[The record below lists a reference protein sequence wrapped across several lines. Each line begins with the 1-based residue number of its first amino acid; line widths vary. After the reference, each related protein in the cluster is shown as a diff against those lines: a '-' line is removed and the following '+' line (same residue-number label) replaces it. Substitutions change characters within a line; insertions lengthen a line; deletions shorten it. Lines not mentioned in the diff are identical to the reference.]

1 MEKIASFTIDHIK
14 LQPGLYVSRKDRIGA
29 ETVTTF
35 DLRLTKPNDEPVLN
49 TAEVHT
55 IEHLAATYLRNDPTW
70 REKVVYFGPMGC
82 RTGFY
87 LLLAGDYESKDVVE
101 LDNGFKLYIA
111 RQNDLPVAFVIEGK
125 TGTGYG
131 GDVEGLISFNAD
143 QTIRTF
149 IVTKHNETP
158 GIGTRITDRVRVK
171 TITDVIKGTP
181 EDPSL
186 PGNATLDSFKGKKAE
201 GDLKWTKED
210 GIHFVSGATISS
222 NAANDLAW
230 NAATA
235 LKNYLKKEAK

>member
-1 MEKIASFTIDHIK
+1 MSD
-14 LQPGLYVSRKDRIGA
+14 
-29 ETVTTF
+29 
-35 DLRLTKPNDEPVLN
+35 LTKKSGIIYLAVFLFLVCAIATALMAAAKLLTDEPIAVAKNAKTLEGLKLVLDGVN
-49 TAEVHT
+49 YNNELT
-55 IEHLAATYLRNDPTW
+55 
-70 REKVVYFGPMGC
+70 
-82 RTGFY
+82 
-87 LLLAGDYESKDVVE
+87 KDVVE

-111 RQNDLPVAFVIEGK
+111 RKDNVPVAYVIEGK

-131 GDVEGLISFNAD
+131 GDVEGLISFNLD

-149 IVTKHNETP
+149 IITKHNETP
-158 GIGTRITDRVRVK
+158 GIGTKVTDRVRVK

-201 GDLKWTKED
+201 GELKWTKED

>member
-1 MEKIASFTIDHIK
+1 MSD
-14 LQPGLYVSRKDRIGA
+14 
-29 ETVTTF
+29 
-35 DLRLTKPNDEPVLN
+35 LTKKSGIVYLAVFLFLVCAIATALMAAAKLLTDEPIAAAKTVKTLEGLKLVLDG
-49 TAEVHT
+49 VS
-55 IEHLAATYLRNDPTW
+55 YDNDLT
-70 REKVVYFGPMGC
+70 
-82 RTGFY
+82 
-87 LLLAGDYESKDVVE
+87 KDMVE

-111 RQNDLPVAFVIEGK
+111 GKDNVPVAYVIEGK
-125 TGTGYG
+125 TSTGYG

-149 IVTKHNETP
+149 IITKHNETP
-158 GIGTRITDRVRVK
+158 GIGTKVTDRVRIK

>member
-1 MEKIASFTIDHIK
+1 MSD
-14 LQPGLYVSRKDRIGA
+14 
-29 ETVTTF
+29 
-35 DLRLTKPNDEPVLN
+35 LTKKSGIVYLAVFLFLVCAIATALMAAAKLLTDEPIAAAKTVKTLEGLKLVLDG
-49 TAEVHT
+49 VS
-55 IEHLAATYLRNDPTW
+55 YDNDLT
-70 REKVVYFGPMGC
+70 
-82 RTGFY
+82 
-87 LLLAGDYESKDVVE
+87 KDMVE

-111 RQNDLPVAFVIEGK
+111 KQKMIPVAFVLEGK

-131 GDVEGLISFNAD
+131 GDVEGLISFNTD
-143 QTIRTF
+143 QSIRTF
-149 IVTKHNETP
+149 IITKHNETP
-158 GIGTRITDRVRVK
+158 GIGTKVTDRVRIK

-181 EDPSL
+181 EAPSL

-230 NAATA
+230 NAANA

>member
-1 MEKIASFTIDHIK
+1 MSD
-14 LQPGLYVSRKDRIGA
+14 
-29 ETVTTF
+29 
-35 DLRLTKPNDEPVLN
+35 LTKKSGIVYLAVFLFLVCAIATALMAAAKLLTDEPIAAAKTVKTLEGLKLVLDG
-49 TAEVHT
+49 VS
-55 IEHLAATYLRNDPTW
+55 YDNDLT
-70 REKVVYFGPMGC
+70 
-82 RTGFY
+82 
-87 LLLAGDYESKDVVE
+87 KDMVE

-111 RQNDLPVAFVIEGK
+111 KQKMIPVAFVLEGK

-143 QTIRTF
+143 QSIRTF
-149 IVTKHNETP
+149 IITKHNETP
-158 GIGTRITDRVRVK
+158 GIGTKVTDRVRIK

-186 PGNATLDSFKGKKAE
+186 PGNTTLDSFKGKKAE

>member
-1 MEKIASFTIDHIK
+1 MSD
-14 LQPGLYVSRKDRIGA
+14 
-29 ETVTTF
+29 
-35 DLRLTKPNDEPVLN
+35 LTKKSGIIYLAVFLFLVCAIATALMATAKLLTDEPIAAAKTVKTLEGLKLVLDGIAYN
-49 TAEVHT
+49 
-55 IEHLAATYLRNDPTW
+55 NDLT
-70 REKVVYFGPMGC
+70 
-82 RTGFY
+82 
-87 LLLAGDYESKDVVE
+87 KDVVE

-111 RQNDLPVAFVIEGK
+111 RQNALPVAFVIEGK

-230 NAATA
+230 NVATA

>member
-1 MEKIASFTIDHIK
+1 MSD
-14 LQPGLYVSRKDRIGA
+14 
-29 ETVTTF
+29 
-35 DLRLTKPNDEPVLN
+35 LTKKSGIIYLAVFLFLVCAIATALMATAKLLTDEPIAAAKTVKTLEGLKLVLDGIAYN
-49 TAEVHT
+49 
-55 IEHLAATYLRNDPTW
+55 NDLT
-70 REKVVYFGPMGC
+70 
-82 RTGFY
+82 
-87 LLLAGDYESKDVVE
+87 KDVVE
-101 LDNGFKLYIA
+101 LDNGFKLYTA
-111 RQNDLPVAFVIEGK
+111 KQNDLPVAFVIEGK

-158 GIGTRITDRVRVK
+158 GIGTRITDRVRIK

-222 NAANDLAW
+222 NATNDLAW

>member
-1 MEKIASFTIDHIK
+1 MSD
-14 LQPGLYVSRKDRIGA
+14 
-29 ETVTTF
+29 
-35 DLRLTKPNDEPVLN
+35 LTKKSGIVYLAVFLFLVCAIATALMAAAKLLTDEPIAAAKTVKTLEGLKLVLDG
-49 TAEVHT
+49 VS
-55 IEHLAATYLRNDPTW
+55 YDNDLT
-70 REKVVYFGPMGC
+70 
-82 RTGFY
+82 
-87 LLLAGDYESKDVVE
+87 KDMVE

-111 RQNDLPVAFVIEGK
+111 GKDNVPVAYVIEGK
-125 TGTGYG
+125 TSTGYG

-143 QTIRTF
+143 QSIRTF
-149 IVTKHNETP
+149 IITKHNETP
-158 GIGTRITDRVRVK
+158 GIGTKVTDRVRIK

-186 PGNATLDSFKGKKAE
+186 PGNTTLDSFKGKKAE

>member
-1 MEKIASFTIDHIK
+1 MSD
-14 LQPGLYVSRKDRIGA
+14 
-29 ETVTTF
+29 
-35 DLRLTKPNDEPVLN
+35 LTKKSGIVYLAVFLFLVCAIATALMAAAKLLTDEPIAAAKTVKTLEGLKLVLDG
-49 TAEVHT
+49 VS
-55 IEHLAATYLRNDPTW
+55 YDNDLT
-70 REKVVYFGPMGC
+70 
-82 RTGFY
+82 
-87 LLLAGDYESKDVVE
+87 KDMVE

-111 RQNDLPVAFVIEGK
+111 GKDKVPVAYVIEGK
-125 TGTGYG
+125 TSTGYG

-143 QTIRTF
+143 QSIRTF
-149 IVTKHNETP
+149 IITKHNETP
-158 GIGTRITDRVRVK
+158 GIGTKVTDRVRIK

>member
-1 MEKIASFTIDHIK
+1 MSD
-14 LQPGLYVSRKDRIGA
+14 
-29 ETVTTF
+29 
-35 DLRLTKPNDEPVLN
+35 LTKKSGIIYLAVFLFLVCAIATALMATAKLLTDEPIAAAKTVKTLEGLKLVLDGISYN
-49 TAEVHT
+49 
-55 IEHLAATYLRNDPTW
+55 NDLT
-70 REKVVYFGPMGC
+70 
-82 RTGFY
+82 
-87 LLLAGDYESKDVVE
+87 KDMVE

-158 GIGTRITDRVRVK
+158 GIGTKITDRVRIK

>member
-1 MEKIASFTIDHIK
+1 MSD
-14 LQPGLYVSRKDRIGA
+14 
-29 ETVTTF
+29 
-35 DLRLTKPNDEPVLN
+35 LTKKSGIVYLAVFLFLVCAIATALMAAAKLLTDEPIAAAKTVKTLEGLKLVLDG
-49 TAEVHT
+49 VS
-55 IEHLAATYLRNDPTW
+55 YDNDLT
-70 REKVVYFGPMGC
+70 
-82 RTGFY
+82 
-87 LLLAGDYESKDVVE
+87 KDMVE

-111 RQNDLPVAFVIEGK
+111 GKDNVPVAYVIEGK
-125 TGTGYG
+125 TSTGYG
-131 GDVEGLISFNAD
+131 GDVEGLISFNVD
-143 QTIRTF
+143 QSIRTF
-149 IVTKHNETP
+149 IITKHNETP
-158 GIGTRITDRVRVK
+158 GIGTKVTDRVRVK
-171 TITDVIKGTP
+171 TITDVIKGTQ

>member
-1 MEKIASFTIDHIK
+1 MSD
-14 LQPGLYVSRKDRIGA
+14 
-29 ETVTTF
+29 
-35 DLRLTKPNDEPVLN
+35 LTKKSGIIYLAVFLFLVCAIATALMAAAKLLTDEPIAAAKTVKTLEGLKLVLDGVSYN
-49 TAEVHT
+49 
-55 IEHLAATYLRNDPTW
+55 NDLT
-70 REKVVYFGPMGC
+70 
-82 RTGFY
+82 
-87 LLLAGDYESKDVVE
+87 KDVVE

-158 GIGTRITDRVRVK
+158 GIGTKVTDRVRIK

>member
-1 MEKIASFTIDHIK
+1 MSD
-14 LQPGLYVSRKDRIGA
+14 
-29 ETVTTF
+29 
-35 DLRLTKPNDEPVLN
+35 LTKKSGIIYLAVFLFLVCAIATALMATAKLLTDEPIAAAKTVKTLEGLKLVLDGISYN
-49 TAEVHT
+49 
-55 IEHLAATYLRNDPTW
+55 NDLT
-70 REKVVYFGPMGC
+70 
-82 RTGFY
+82 
-87 LLLAGDYESKDVVE
+87 KDMVE
-101 LDNGFKLYIA
+101 LDNGFKLYTA
-111 RQNDLPVAFVIEGK
+111 KQNALPVAFVIEGK

-158 GIGTRITDRVRVK
+158 GIGTKVTDRVRVK

-201 GDLKWTKED
+201 GDLKWTRED

>member
-1 MEKIASFTIDHIK
+1 MSD
-14 LQPGLYVSRKDRIGA
+14 
-29 ETVTTF
+29 
-35 DLRLTKPNDEPVLN
+35 LTKKSGIIYLAVFLFLVCAIATALMAAAKLLTDEPIAAAKTVKTLEGLKLVLDGISYN
-49 TAEVHT
+49 
-55 IEHLAATYLRNDPTW
+55 NDLT
-70 REKVVYFGPMGC
+70 
-82 RTGFY
+82 
-87 LLLAGDYESKDVVE
+87 KDMVE
-101 LDNGFKLYIA
+101 LDNGFKLYTA
-111 RQNDLPVAFVIEGK
+111 KQNDLPVAFVIEGK

>member
-1 MEKIASFTIDHIK
+1 MSD
-14 LQPGLYVSRKDRIGA
+14 
-29 ETVTTF
+29 
-35 DLRLTKPNDEPVLN
+35 LTKKSGIIYLAVFLFLVCAIATALMATAKLLTDEPIAAAKNVKTLEGLKLVLDGIAYN
-49 TAEVHT
+49 
-55 IEHLAATYLRNDPTW
+55 NDLT
-70 REKVVYFGPMGC
+70 
-82 RTGFY
+82 
-87 LLLAGDYESKDVVE
+87 KDVVE
-101 LDNGFKLYIA
+101 LDNGFKLYTA
-111 RQNDLPVAFVIEGK
+111 KQNDLPVAFVIEGK

-158 GIGTRITDRVRVK
+158 GIGTRITDRVRIK

>member
-1 MEKIASFTIDHIK
+1 MSD
-14 LQPGLYVSRKDRIGA
+14 
-29 ETVTTF
+29 
-35 DLRLTKPNDEPVLN
+35 LTKKSGIIYLAVFLFLVCAIATALMAAAKLLTDEPIAVAKNAKTLEGLKLVLDGVN
-49 TAEVHT
+49 YNNELT
-55 IEHLAATYLRNDPTW
+55 
-70 REKVVYFGPMGC
+70 
-82 RTGFY
+82 
-87 LLLAGDYESKDVVE
+87 KDVVE
-101 LDNGFKLYIA
+101 LDNGFKLYVA
-111 RQNDLPVAFVIEGK
+111 KQNNLPVAFVIEGK

-131 GDVEGLISFNAD
+131 GDVEGLISFNLD

-149 IVTKHNETP
+149 IITKHNETP
-158 GIGTRITDRVRVK
+158 GIGTKVTDRVRVK

-201 GDLKWTKED
+201 GELKWTKED

>member
-1 MEKIASFTIDHIK
+1 MSD
-14 LQPGLYVSRKDRIGA
+14 
-29 ETVTTF
+29 
-35 DLRLTKPNDEPVLN
+35 LTKKSGIIYLAVFLFLVCAIATALMATAKLLTDEPIAAAKNVKTLEGLKLVLDGIAYN
-49 TAEVHT
+49 
-55 IEHLAATYLRNDPTW
+55 NDLT
-70 REKVVYFGPMGC
+70 
-82 RTGFY
+82 
-87 LLLAGDYESKDVVE
+87 KDVVE

>member
-1 MEKIASFTIDHIK
+1 MSD
-14 LQPGLYVSRKDRIGA
+14 
-29 ETVTTF
+29 
-35 DLRLTKPNDEPVLN
+35 LTKKSGIIYLAVFLFLVCAIATALMATAKLLTDEPIAAAKNVKTLEGLKLVLDGIAYN
-49 TAEVHT
+49 
-55 IEHLAATYLRNDPTW
+55 NDLT
-70 REKVVYFGPMGC
+70 
-82 RTGFY
+82 
-87 LLLAGDYESKDVVE
+87 KDVVE
-101 LDNGFKLYIA
+101 LDNGFKLYTA
-111 RQNDLPVAFVIEGK
+111 KQNDLPVAFVIEGK

-158 GIGTRITDRVRVK
+158 GIGTKVTDRVRIK

>member
-1 MEKIASFTIDHIK
+1 MSD
-14 LQPGLYVSRKDRIGA
+14 
-29 ETVTTF
+29 
-35 DLRLTKPNDEPVLN
+35 LTKKSGIIYLAVFLFLVCAIATALMATAKLLTDEPIAAAKTVKTLEGLKLVLDGISYN
-49 TAEVHT
+49 
-55 IEHLAATYLRNDPTW
+55 NDLT
-70 REKVVYFGPMGC
+70 
-82 RTGFY
+82 
-87 LLLAGDYESKDVVE
+87 KDMVE

>member
-1 MEKIASFTIDHIK
+1 MSD
-14 LQPGLYVSRKDRIGA
+14 
-29 ETVTTF
+29 
-35 DLRLTKPNDEPVLN
+35 LTKKSGIIYLAVFLFLVCAIATALMATAKLLTDEPIAAAKNVKTLEGLKLVLDGIAYN
-49 TAEVHT
+49 
-55 IEHLAATYLRNDPTW
+55 NDLT
-70 REKVVYFGPMGC
+70 
-82 RTGFY
+82 
-87 LLLAGDYESKDVVE
+87 KDVVE
-101 LDNGFKLYIA
+101 LDNGFKLYTA
-111 RQNDLPVAFVIEGK
+111 KQNDLPVAFVIEGK

-186 PGNATLDSFKGKKAE
+186 PGNATLDSLKGKKAE